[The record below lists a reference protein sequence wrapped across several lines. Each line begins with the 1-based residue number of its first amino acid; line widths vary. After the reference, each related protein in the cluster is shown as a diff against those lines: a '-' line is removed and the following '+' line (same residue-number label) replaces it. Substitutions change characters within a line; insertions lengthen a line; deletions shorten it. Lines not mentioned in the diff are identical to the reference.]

1 MRSAPAVEGEAPR
14 QQPRWSLRTRIVAAL
29 AFTVILLSGTIAA
42 IGLTSLRASLVQ
54 QLDGGL
60 RALSSRVMIPG
71 GIDSPGIPSGAIMV
85 HSDASGTV
93 GAILDENYS
102 PKWLTNAQLSVI
114 MSDWQDNPVR
124 DFSPGDGLGRYRFL
138 LDQRATTT
146 VIVGLPLASVE
157 QTISSLGLT
166 MALVAVAGCLVFGLA
181 AAWYVRHELRPLER
195 VAGAAERVA
204 RTPLERGDVQL
215 QRAEEP
221 GRNAAGEITRL
232 VWGFNSMVDQVTQ
245 AFRARHNSE
254 AKVRRFVADASHE
267 LRTPLASIRGY
278 SELTRRMGL
287 DLPADAQY
295 ALGRIESESVR
306 MTHLVEDLLL
316 LARIDE
322 GQEMTQQTVELN
334 QLIVDAVNDAAVA
347 GPDHE
352 WSFVPEPSDVIITGD
367 TARLQQILVNLLANA
382 RIHTPNGT
390 RVTVTLSQEPAW
402 VSICVADN
410 GPGISEALLPKLF
423 ERFARGDASRA
434 RTTGSTGLGLAI
446 IDAIVGA
453 HGGELRVTSRP
464 GETAFTVRLPR
475 ERTSKLPELA
485 E

>member
-1 MRSAPAVEGEAPR
+1 MSDTLGVAGEGETQR
-14 QQPRWSLRTRIVAAL
+14 HKHRWSLRTRIVAAL

-42 IGLTSLRASLVQ
+42 IGLTSLQASLMQ
-54 QLDGGL
+54 QIDGGL
-60 RALSSRVMIPG
+60 RALSSRVMVPG
-71 GIDSPGIPSGAIMV
+71 GIDSPGIPSGAIMI
-85 HSDASGTV
+85 HADASRTV
-93 GAILDENYS
+93 GALLDESYS
-102 PKWLTNAQLSVI
+102 PKPLTSVQLRAILSG
-114 MSDWQDNPVR
+114 WQDSPVR
-124 DFSPGDGLGRYRFL
+124 DISPGDGLGRYRFL
-138 LDQRATTT
+138 LGQRAGTTT
-146 VIVGLPLASVE
+146 IVGLPLASVE

-166 MALVAVAGCLVFGLA
+166 MALVAVAGCLGFGLI
-181 AAWYVRHELRPLER
+181 AAWYVRHQLRPLER
-195 VAGAAERVA
+195 VAGAAERGA
-204 RTPLERGDVQL
+204 RAPLGHGTVQL

-232 VWGFNSMVDQVTQ
+232 VWGFNSMVDQVTRE
-245 AFRARHNSE
+245 FRARHESE
-254 AKVRRFVADASHE
+254 EKVRRFVADASHE

-322 GQEMTQQTVELN
+322 GKEFSRQAVDLN

-347 GPDHE
+347 GPDHA
-352 WSFVPEPSDVIITGD
+352 WRFDPEPSPVIVTGD
-367 TARLQQILVNLLANA
+367 AARLQQVLVNLFANA
-382 RIHTPNGT
+382 RIHTPSGT
-390 RVTVTLSQEPAW
+390 QVSVTLSQEPTW
-402 VSICVADN
+402 VLICVSDN
-410 GPGISEALLPKLF
+410 GPGIPEAQLPKLF

-453 HGGELRVTSRP
+453 HGGDLGVTSTP
-464 GETAFTVRLPR
+464 GNTTFTVRLPK
-475 ERTSKLPELA
+475 E
-485 E
+485 